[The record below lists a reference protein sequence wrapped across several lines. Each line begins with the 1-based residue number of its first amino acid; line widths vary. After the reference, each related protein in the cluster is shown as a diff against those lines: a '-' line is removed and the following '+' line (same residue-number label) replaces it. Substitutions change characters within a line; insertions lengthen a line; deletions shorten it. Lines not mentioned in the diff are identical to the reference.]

1 MEGYLVIAGYVV
13 LFILFM
19 KLIQHVIG
27 TVIILALI
35 TTVFYFME
43 PVKFEEYK
51 NKVQEIFVSEDN
63 TDTVSEIKQDLIKQ
77 AGSLLSDDK

>member
-51 NKVQEIFVSEDN
+51 NNILYFS
-63 TDTVSEIKQDLIKQ
+63 S
-77 AGSLLSDDK
+77 SDF